1 MYEPEDEMLTRQE
14 LVLRR
19 AERAGVRWTVYGHRP
34 RALDG
39 GGAACVAWLDP
50 GEASGWCALDYDPG
64 VLARTGSAVGSIL
77 GFETGTVLGDE
88 NSQVSFLLDMELD
101 LAFRSGIPVTVG
113 IEDFILRRSERSR
126 NLLSPVRVASAF
138 QYTLWDRGRVVVWQQ
153 PNEMAVVTAERLRLW
168 KLWSR
173 GFGTRDG
180 AHARDALAHCLV
192 WLKKRTGQ
200 GVGILE

>member
-1 MYEPEDEMLTRQE
+1 MYQDGDEELSRAE
-14 LVLRR
+14 LVARR
-19 AERAGVRWTVYGHRP
+19 EARYGVRWQVVGHRP

-39 GGAACVAWLDP
+39 GGAHCVAWLDP

-64 VLARTGSAVGSIL
+64 VLARTGSAVGSVL
-77 GFETGTVLGDE
+77 AFEAGVVFGPE
-88 NSQVSFLLDMELD
+88 NAQVSFLLDMELD
-101 LAFRSGIPVTVG
+101 LASRSGVPLVVG
-113 IEDFILRRSERSR
+113 VEDFILRRSERSR

-138 QYTLWDRGRVVVWQQ
+138 QYTLWDRGRAVVWQQ

-168 KLWSR
+168 KLWYR

-192 WLKKRTGQ
+192 WLKKRAGQ